1 MSPRWRV
8 LIGFAVLLALLPFAI
23 PNGFVQDIV
32 NRIAI
37 NAIAVLGL
45 NLVMGYAGQVS
56 LGHAAFFGIGAYLS
70 GVLPAQYGWP
80 PLAALG
86 AGLAASGGLAF
97 AVGRPILRL
106 KGHYLAM
113 ATLGLGIIASIV
125 ITNESQWTG
134 GPDGMP
140 VDAFAVFGV
149 GPKNERQWY
158 ALVAVSLWVAVW
170 LVQNLVDSP
179 VGRALR
185 TLHGSEPA
193 ARSVGIDVATYKVR
207 AFVVAAMLGSFA
219 GSLFAHYVGFITPQV
234 SSFMH
239 SIELVT
245 MVVVGGMASVWGSV
259 LGAALLTALP
269 QVLADFEG
277 WEMVLFG
284 GLLVVM
290 MVLLPRGVVPSLQ
303 RVLAGG
309 RERARA

>member
-1 MSPRWRV
+1 MTPRWKV
-8 LIGFAVLLALLPFAI
+8 LLGFAALLALLPLAI
-23 PNGFVQDIV
+23 PNTFVLDLV
-32 NRIAI
+32 NRMAI
-37 NAIAVLGL
+37 NAIAVVGL
-45 NLVMGYAGQVS
+45 NVVMGYAGQVS

-70 GVLPAQYGWP
+70 GVLPSQYGWP
-80 PLAALG
+80 PLAALF

-97 AVGRPILRL
+97 VVGRPILRL

-125 ITNESQWTG
+125 ITNESRWTG

-140 VDAFAVFGV
+140 VDALSVFGK
-149 GPKNERQWY
+149 GPSGERQWY
-158 ALVAVSLWVAVW
+158 AVVAVALWLTVW

-193 ARSVGIDVATYKVR
+193 AQSVGIDVPKFKVR
-207 AFVVAAMLGSFA
+207 AFIVAAMLGSFA

-245 MVVVGGMASVWGSV
+245 MVVVGGMASVWGAV
-259 LGAALLTALP
+259 LGAAVLTALP
-269 QVLADFEG
+269 QLLADFEG

-284 GLLVVM
+284 GLLVVT
-290 MVLLPRGVVPSLQ
+290 MVLLPRGVVPSIA
-303 RVLAGG
+303 RRFG
-309 RERARA
+309 ARADA